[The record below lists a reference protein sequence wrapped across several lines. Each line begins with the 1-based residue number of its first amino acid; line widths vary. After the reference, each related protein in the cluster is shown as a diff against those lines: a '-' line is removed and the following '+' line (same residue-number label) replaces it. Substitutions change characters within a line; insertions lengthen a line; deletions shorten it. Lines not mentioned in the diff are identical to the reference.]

1 MELNVTLLKGRE
13 ISFIEGEISFIG
25 GGDSFIGGEVAL

>member
-13 ISFIEGEISFIG
+13 ISFIGGESSFIG
-25 GGDSFIGGEVAL
+25 GGNSFIGGEVAL